1 MIFKKNKYTSYF
13 VALII
18 LASCS
23 TTSNNLKLN
32 SIDHFEETSQKESL
46 EIYDYQSYFLNDLEK
61 IQKAIDSD
69 VLDPDQLRDA
79 KLLKNNYQKI
89 ISKKKYTIE
98 LKPNQK
104 NSKEIIELIYK
115 SNLPVSIFWD
125 EKKQISLP
133 KNLLSQKI
141 DGFCSSL
148 YDDAIESINE
158 ALNESADSILVIYS
172 QEYAS
177 FVEVLK
183 LGNANL
189 ISRKYDSSNFQ
200 EFSAEILGIKLS
212 ERRFKKIS
220 NLNPN
225 QKLNFIPQP
234 RSDLEQI
241 VILLKPQ
248 DYKAMIPALRYH
260 GGSRFQYLKFISSLE
275 DINTPLQL
283 LDYEDSW
290 TPISNYLTTKIK
302 KDGSTS
308 LERFLELGALNDWL
322 IVHLLKQAGVQSAK
336 VNGITGSILYRS
348 NSCAKRKIPL
358 QKISSDL
365 FSS

>member
-1 MIFKKNKYTSYF
+1 MILKKNKYATYF

-32 SIDHFEETSQKESL
+32 SIALFEETSQKEFL
-46 EIYDYQSYFLNDLEK
+46 EIFDYQSYSLNDLEK
-61 IQKAIDSD
+61 IQKAINSD
-69 VLDPDQLRDA
+69 ILDLDQLRDA

-89 ISKKKYTIE
+89 ISKKKYTLE

-133 KNLLSQKI
+133 KNLLSQQI
-141 DGFCSSL
+141 NGFCSSL

-158 ALNESADSILVIYS
+158 AMNESADSILVIYS

-177 FVEVLK
+177 FVEGLK
-183 LGNANL
+183 LGNSNL
-189 ISRKYDSSNFQ
+189 ITMKHGSSSFQ
-200 EFSAEILGIKLS
+200 EFSAEILGVKLS
-212 ERRFKKIS
+212 ESRFKKIAS
-220 NLNPN
+220 LNPN
-225 QKLNFIPQP
+225 QNLNFIPRP
-234 RSDLEQI
+234 RSDLKQI

-260 GGSRFQYLKFISSLE
+260 GGSRFQYLNFISSLE

-290 TPISNYLTTKIK
+290 APISNYITTKIQ
-302 KDGSTS
+302 KDSSAS
-308 LERFLELGALNDWL
+308 LERFLELGVLNDWL

-336 VNGITGSILYRS
+336 INGITGSIFYKS
-348 NSCAKRKIPL
+348 NSCVKRKIPL